1 MPLKN
6 SMNNF
11 RLSDLLD
18 LTSIQKMADSHYR
31 AASMPIGIIDAIDS
45 SILVGAGWQDICSKF
60 HRVHPES
67 LKRCQESDDFIKDRL
82 VRGQACSYKCKHG
95 LWDIGIPIIVAG
107 RHLATMF
114 LGQFFYENEAPD
126 RNFFTEQADRYGFDL
141 DRYLQALDRV
151 PVFSREKVE
160 YIIEYDKAL
169 VDFISDLAEHAL
181 QKIHQDEIIRESEHK
196 FQAIFEQAFQF
207 IGLLSLDGRVLQANR
222 TALDFCGVQEKDVSG
237 MLFWDTPWWRHS
249 PDLQAKLKQAIRQAA
264 RGQMVAFEAEYL
276 DLTGAPRYFDFSVKP
291 VTDEAGKVTM
301 LIPEAR
307 DITGRKQA
315 EEKIKQQAE
324 FFQRLIDAMPYPVFY
339 KDRQGLYMSCNRA
352 FEIFYGVQREQI
364 AGKTVYAV
372 ASRERADRH
381 MQIDRELF
389 EHPGDRMYETC
400 VQSADGTSHDVIF
413 HKATFPG
420 SDSAVAGLV
429 GAMLDITDRR
439 RIERA
444 LEESEAKIRSI
455 MDNVGVG
462 VALIG
467 PKMEILEMNRMMRRW
482 FPTVQLHEQP
492 LCYRAFN
499 DPPREQVCD
508 YCPTYKTLQD
518 GKVHEATTQTRQAG
532 TIRNFR
538 VVASPIFNASGQVLA
553 AIELVDDIT
562 EKLSLESQLRQ
573 AQKMEA
579 VGRLAGGVAHD
590 FNNMLSVIL
599 GYAEL
604 ALYKLD
610 GAHPVHAKLEQIRDA
625 AKRSTDIIRQLLAF
639 ARKQTIAPQM
649 LDLNEAV
656 EGILKMLRRL
666 IGEDIDLVW
675 RSDSGLW
682 PVKMDPT
689 QIEQILANLC
699 VNARDAIQGVG
710 KITIETSNIRLDE
723 AYCEDHA
730 GFRPGHYAML
740 AVSDDGCG
748 MDPDTLDKIFEPFF
762 TTKGVGRG
770 TGLGLSTVYGI
781 VKQNDGFVNVYSEK
795 DKGTTFRIY
804 FPGHRGPISELSRED
819 DQTLMQGAGET
830 ILVVEDEG
838 AVLDLTHSMLE
849 GLGYAVMSA
858 GSPEAAVRQAESFDG
873 EIHLLITDVIMPGM
887 NGKDVAEKI
896 RQTRPS
902 MKLLFM
908 SGYTANVIAHRS
920 MLDPGVQFIS
930 KPFTIQ
936 QLSVKVHKVLE
947 KTG

>member
-1 MPLKN
+1 LN
-6 SMNNF
+6 YDAHSY

-18 LTSIQKMADSHYR
+18 LTSVQKMAEAHYR
-31 AASMPIGIIDAIDS
+31 AAGMPIGIIDAIDS
-45 SILVGAGWQDICSKF
+45 SILVGSGWQDICLKF
-60 HRVHPES
+60 HRANPEA
-67 LKRCQESDDFIKDRL
+67 LQRCQESDDFIKGRL
-82 VRGQACSYKCKHG
+82 VKGEARSYKCKNG
-95 LWDIGIPIIVAG
+95 LWDIGIPIIAAG

-126 RNFFTEQADRYGFDL
+126 RKFFTEQARRFGFDT
-141 DRYLQALDRV
+141 DAYLRALDRV
-151 PVFSREKVE
+151 PVFSREKVD

-181 QKIHQDEIIRESEHK
+181 GKIHRDRLIRESRHK
-196 FQAIFEQAFQF
+196 FQAVFNQAFQF
-207 IGLLSLDGRVLQANR
+207 LGLLDLDGRLLEANR
-222 TALDFCGVQEKDVSG
+222 TALDFCGAREADVVG
-237 MLFWDTPWWRHS
+237 KLFWETPWWRHS
-249 PDLQAKLKQAIRQAA
+249 PELQARLREAIRKAA
-264 RGQMVAFEAEYL
+264 AGELVAFEAEHL
-276 DLTGAPRYFDFSVKP
+276 NREGRTHYFDFSVKP
-291 VTDEAGKVTM
+291 VTDDAGNVIM
-301 LIPEAR
+301 LIPEGR
-307 DITGRKQA
+307 DITARKKA
-315 EEKIKQQAE
+315 EEKIKHQAD
-324 FFQRLIDAMPYPVFY
+324 FFQRLIDAMPHPVFY
-339 KDRQGLYMSCNRA
+339 KDPQGRYMSCNRA
-352 FEIFYGVQREQI
+352 FEKFHGIPRDQI

-372 ASRERADRH
+372 APKERADQHLR
-381 MQIDRELF
+381 IDEELF
-389 EHPGDRMYETC
+389 SNPGDRAYDAA
-400 VQSADGTSHDVIF
+400 VQSADGTFHDVIF
-413 HKATFPG
+413 HKATFEGPDG
-420 SDSAVAGLV
+420 APAGLV
-429 GAMLDITDRR
+429 GAMLDITERR
-439 RIERA
+439 QIEKA

-455 MDNVGVG
+455 MDNIGIG
-462 VALIG
+462 VALIS
-467 PKMEILEMNRMMRRW
+467 PRMEVLEMNRMMRQW
-482 FPTVQLHEQP
+482 FPDVQLHELP
-492 LCYRAFN
+492 VCYHAFN
-499 DPPREQVCD
+499 DPPRHQVCD

-518 GKVHEATTQTRQAG
+518 GQVHEATTQREHN
-532 TIRNFR
+532 RVLLSFR
-538 VVASPIFNASGQVLA
+538 IIASPIFNTAGEVMA
-553 AIELVDDIT
+553 AIELVEDIT

-604 ALYKLD
+604 ALYKLE
-610 GAHPVHAKLEQIRDA
+610 ASHPVHAKLEQIRDA
-625 AKRSTDIIRQLLAF
+625 ARRSTEIIRQLLAF

-699 VNARDAIQGVG
+699 VNARDAILGVG
-710 KITIETSNIRLDE
+710 KITIETANVHLDD
-723 AYCEDHA
+723 AYCDDHA
-730 GFRPGHYAML
+730 GFKAGRYAML
-740 AVSDDGCG
+740 AISDDGCG

-781 VKQNDGFVNVYSEK
+781 VKQNDGFINVYSEK

-804 FPGHRGPISELSRED
+804 IPGHHGPIADLPIED
-819 DQTLMQGAGET
+819 DQTLMQGQGET
-830 ILVVEDEG
+830 VLVVEDEG
-838 AVLDLTHSMLE
+838 AVLELTHSMLE
-849 GLGYAVMSA
+849 GLGYKVISA
-858 GSPEAAVRQAESFDG
+858 GSPESALRKAEVYDG
-873 EIHLLITDVIMPGM
+873 EIHLLISDVIMPGM

-896 RQTRPS
+896 RQSRPAI
-902 MKLLFM
+902 KQLFM

-936 QLSVKVHKVLE
+936 QLSVKVRKVLE
-947 KTG
+947 KSE

>member
-1 MPLKN
+1 LN
-6 SMNNF
+6 HGANTY

-18 LTSIQKMADSHYR
+18 LTSVQKMAEAHYR
-31 AASMPIGIIDAIDS
+31 AAGMPIGIIDALNS
-45 SILVGAGWQDICSKF
+45 SILVGAGWQDICSNF
-60 HRVHPES
+60 HRANPEA
-67 LKRCQESDDFIKDRL
+67 LRRCQESDDFIKDRL
-82 VRGQACSYKCKHG
+82 VRGEACSYKCKNG

-114 LGQFFYENEAPD
+114 LGQFFYEKEAPD
-126 RNFFTEQADRYGFDL
+126 RKFFTEQARRFGFDT
-141 DRYLQALDRV
+141 DAYLQALDRV
-151 PVFSREKVE
+151 PVFSREKVD

-181 QKIHQDEIIRESEHK
+181 EKIHQDRLIHESRRK
-196 FQAIFEQAFQF
+196 FQAVFNQAFQF
-207 IGLLSLDGRVLQANR
+207 LGLLDLDGRLLQANR
-222 TALDFCGVQEKDVSG
+222 TALDFCGAREEDVVG
-237 MLFWDTPWWRHS
+237 KLFWETPWWRHS
-249 PDLQAKLKQAIRQAA
+249 PELQARLQEGIRKAA
-264 RGQMVAFEAEYL
+264 AGELVAFEAEHL
-276 DLTGAPRYFDFSVKP
+276 NRDGRPHYFDFSVKP
-291 VTDEAGKVTM
+291 VTDDAGRVIM
-301 LIPEAR
+301 LIPEGR
-307 DITGRKQA
+307 DITARKNA
-315 EEKIKQQAE
+315 EEKIKHQAE
-324 FFQRLIDAMPYPVFY
+324 FFQRLIDAMPHPVFY
-339 KDRQGLYMSCNRA
+339 KDRQGRYLSCNRA
-352 FEIFYGVQREQI
+352 FEKFYGLRREEI

-372 ASRERADRH
+372 APKERADRH
-381 MQIDRELF
+381 MQIDNELF
-389 EHPGDRMYETC
+389 GNPGDRAYDAS
-400 VQSADGTSHDVIF
+400 VQSADGTYRDVIF
-413 HKATFPG
+413 HKATFEGPEG
-420 SDSAVAGLV
+420 APAGLV
-429 GAMLDITDRR
+429 GAMLDITERR
-439 RIERA
+439 QIERA

-455 MDNVGVG
+455 MDNIGIG
-462 VALIG
+462 VALISPG
-467 PKMEILEMNRMMRRW
+467 MEVLEMNRMMRQW
-482 FPTVQLHEQP
+482 FPHVQLHELPVCHQV
-492 LCYRAFN
+492 FN
-499 DPPREQVCD
+499 DPPRGQVCD
-508 YCPTYKTLQD
+508 HCPTYRTLQD
-518 GKVHEATTQTRQAG
+518 GQVHEATTQTERDG
-532 TIRNFR
+532 GLVDFR
-538 VVASPIFNASGQVLA
+538 IIASPICNAAGEVLA
-553 AIELVDDIT
+553 AIELVEDIT

-610 GAHPVHAKLEQIRDA
+610 ASHPVHAKLEQIRDA
-625 AKRSTDIIRQLLAF
+625 ARRSTDIIRQLLAF

-710 KITIETSNIRLDE
+710 KITIETSNVHLDK
-723 AYCEDHA
+723 AYCEDHP
-730 GFRPGHYAML
+730 GFKPGRYAML

-748 MDPDTLDKIFEPFF
+748 MESDTLDKIFEPFF

-781 VKQNDGFVNVYSEK
+781 VKQNDGFINVYSENE
-795 DKGTTFRIY
+795 KGTTFRIY
-804 FPGHRGPISELSRED
+804 IPGHQGPISDFTLED
-819 DQTLMQGAGET
+819 DQTLMQGRGET
-830 ILVVEDEG
+830 VMVVEDED
-838 AVLDLTHSMLE
+838 AVLELTHSMLE
-849 GLGYAVMSA
+849 GLGYKVMSA
-858 GSPEAAVRQAESFDG
+858 GSPESALRQSENFDG

-896 RQTRPS
+896 RRSRPS
-902 MKLLFM
+902 VKQLFM

-936 QLSVKVHKVLE
+936 QLSVKVRKVLE
-947 KTG
+947 NSG